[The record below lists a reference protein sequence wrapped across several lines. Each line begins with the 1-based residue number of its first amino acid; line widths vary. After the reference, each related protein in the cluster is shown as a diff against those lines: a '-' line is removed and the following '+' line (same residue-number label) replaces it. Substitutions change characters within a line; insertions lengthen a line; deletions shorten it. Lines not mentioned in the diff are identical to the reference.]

1 MSGEIRMNMQVTV
14 NKSAASFDK
23 VALKSN
29 KTFDQT
35 GVGGPSPGR
44 VSLTTSDTVISLS
57 SLSTPGLVVIT
68 NHDATNYCEF
78 GPTSGGAIVKMI
90 KLLPGMSAVFYLAAG
105 VSLRGQANTATCVIS
120 VDAYEA

>member
-1 MSGEIRMNMQVTV
+1 MADEIRMNQQVTV
-14 NKSAASFDK
+14 IKSSASFDK

-44 VSLTTSDTVISLS
+44 VSLTTSDTAISLA

>member
-1 MSGEIRMNMQVTV
+1 MSDEIRMNMQVTV
-14 NKSAASFDK
+14 NKSAASFSK
-23 VALKSN
+23 TALNSN

-44 VSLTTSDTVISLS
+44 VSLTTSDTAISLAG
-57 SLSTPGLVVIT
+57 LSTPGLVVIT